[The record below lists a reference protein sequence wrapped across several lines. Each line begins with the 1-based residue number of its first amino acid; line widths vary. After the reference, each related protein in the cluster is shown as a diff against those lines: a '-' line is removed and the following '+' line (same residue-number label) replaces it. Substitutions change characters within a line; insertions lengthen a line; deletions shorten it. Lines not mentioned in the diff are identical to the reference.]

1 MDNLPSN
8 LVFYFACKS
17 VNVNGYLLL
26 YSLWILR
33 EGASNNYLVNWKT
46 GKSILVFKDWNKYQ
60 KVINKN
66 INNLQSFLDLYNG
79 DNECVMLAN
88 ALLGIDDYIYTMR
101 NIIAGL
107 I

>member
-1 MDNLPSN
+1 MLPSN
-8 LVFYFACKS
+8 LVFYFSFRS
-17 VNVNGYLLL
+17 VNINGYLLL
-26 YSLWILR
+26 YNIWVLQ
-33 EGASNNYLVNWKT
+33 EGTRYVYLVNWKT
-46 GKSILVFKDWNKYQ
+46 GKSIMVFEYWNKYQ

-66 INNLQSFLDLYNG
+66 VNNLQSLLDLYNG

-88 ALLGIDDYIYTMR
+88 AILGVDDYIYTMR

>member
-8 LVFYFACKS
+8 LVFYFSFKA
-17 VNVNGYLLL
+17 VNINGHLHLYNIWLLQ
-26 YSLWILR
+26 
-33 EGASNNYLVNWKT
+33 EGERNIYLVNWKT
-46 GKSILVFKDWNKYQ
+46 GKSVLVFKDWNKYQ

-66 INNLQSFLDLYNG
+66 INNLQSLLDLYHG

-88 ALLGIDDYIYTMR
+88 AILGVDDYIYTMR
-101 NIIAGL
+101 NIIARL

>member
-1 MDNLPSN
+1 M
-8 LVFYFACKS
+8 
-17 VNVNGYLLL
+17 LLE
-26 YSLWILR
+26 S
-33 EGASNNYLVNWKT
+33 GCNKYLVNWKT
-46 GKSILVFKDWNKYQ
+46 SKSVLVFKDWHKYH

-66 INNLQSFLDLYNG
+66 INNLQSLLDLYNG

-88 ALLGIDDYIYTMR
+88 AILGVDDYIYTMR

>member
-1 MDNLPSN
+1 MLPSN
-8 LVFYFACKS
+8 LVFYFACKG
-17 VNVNGYLLL
+17 VNIDGYLLL
-26 YSLWILR
+26 YHLWILR
-33 EGASNNYLVNWKT
+33 EGTSNYYLVNWKT
-46 GKSILVFKDWNKYQ
+46 GKSVWVFKDWNKYQ

-66 INNLQSFLDLYNG
+66 INNLQSLLDLYHG

-88 ALLGIDDYIYTMR
+88 AILGVDDYIYTMR